1 MSDQFLILCNDMG
14 KSQGL
19 NDSTPLGNRPPV
31 EGCGRF
37 LATPTPTACRFPRL
51 DSIARLGGGGVW
63 IAACLLAA
71 TLGPIVGCGKSGPKT
86 VRVTGRILLNGQP
99 LAVTPTEA
107 QLGAVQL
114 RFIELGA
121 DGAPSGPS
129 YSANAKPDGSFN
141 VLGIGGRGLPP
152 GNYRIAV
159 YQYDPYPEDKLGGRF
174 SDERSKIV
182 RRIEADTDLGTID
195 LAEVK

>member
-1 MSDQFLILCNDMG
+1 MFHRLSVFRNFSRRSSGRVARL
-14 KSQGL
+14 S
-19 NDSTPLGNRPPV
+19 
-31 EGCGRF
+31 GCGDW
-37 LATPTPTACRFPRL
+37 L
-51 DSIARLGGGGVW
+51 
-63 IAACLLAA
+63 AACAIVAL
-71 TLGPIVGCGKSGPKT
+71 ISVVGCGKSGPKT

-182 RRIEADTDLGTID
+182 RRIEADTDLGAID

>member
-1 MSDQFLILCNDMG
+1 MPDRLLIVRSDRG
-14 KSQGL
+14 KSRGL
-19 NDSTPLGNRPPV
+19 NNDSPLGKRRPVQRPS
-31 EGCGRF
+31 RF
-37 LATPTPTACRFPRL
+37 LAASTCPACRFPRFA
-51 DSIARLGGGGVW
+51 SIVRPGGGVW
-63 IAACLLAA
+63 VALCLLLAA
-71 TLGPIVGCGKSGPKT
+71 LGPIVGCGKSGPKT

-129 YSANAKPDGSFN
+129 YSGNAKPDGSFN
-141 VLGIGGRGLPP
+141 VPGIGGRGLPP
-152 GNYRIAV
+152 GDYRIAV

-195 LAEVK
+195 LAEIK

>member
-1 MSDQFLILCNDMG
+1 MLLQPRGNDG
-14 KSQGL
+14 SERALGVRASLHGL
-19 NDSTPLGNRPPV
+19 VVLVTIG
-31 EGCGRF
+31 
-37 LATPTPTACRFPRL
+37 AMAAA
-51 DSIARLGGGGVW
+51 IASS
-63 IAACLLAA
+63 
-71 TLGPIVGCGKSGPKT
+71 GCGKSGPKT
-86 VRVTGRILLNGQP
+86 VRVTGRVLLKGQP
-99 LAVTPTEA
+99 LAVAPTEA

-121 DGAPSGPS
+121 DGSPSGPS

-152 GNYRIAV
+152 GKYRIAV

-174 SDERSKIV
+174 SDERSPIV
-182 RRIEADTDLGTID
+182 RQIEADTDLGAID